1 MFSIRISGGEGNRI
15 GYLSVVC
22 IAASLL
28 WFESTEVWEEVQSV
42 DRFGYKWQMTTIA
55 LVGSAHPTFRRER
68 MASLSRIRSA
78 SCIRLTASRLLG
90 GIAGMARS
98 YNAVPELIC
107 GIASEFMETPFQ
119 KVLCL
124 L

>member
-1 MFSIRISGGEGNRI
+1 LQLSLSDSNQRLSALFIPYTLPPVLISAGQEWRMFDTGISGGEGNRI

-42 DRFGYKWQMTTIA
+42 DRFGYKWQMTTNA

-68 MASLSRIRSA
+68 MAGHVADNIRSLYP
-78 SCIRLTASRLLG
+78 IDR
-90 GIAGMARS
+90 
-98 YNAVPELIC
+98 
-107 GIASEFMETPFQ
+107 
-119 KVLCL
+119 
-124 L
+124 

>member
-1 MFSIRISGGEGNRI
+1 MFDIGVSGGEGDRI
-15 GYLSVVC
+15 GYLSVKC

-55 LVGSAHPTFRRER
+55 LVGSAHPTFRSER
-68 MASLSRIRSA
+68 MAGHVADKI
-78 SCIRLTASRLLG
+78 
-90 GIAGMARS
+90 RS
-98 YNAVPELIC
+98 YNAAPELIC